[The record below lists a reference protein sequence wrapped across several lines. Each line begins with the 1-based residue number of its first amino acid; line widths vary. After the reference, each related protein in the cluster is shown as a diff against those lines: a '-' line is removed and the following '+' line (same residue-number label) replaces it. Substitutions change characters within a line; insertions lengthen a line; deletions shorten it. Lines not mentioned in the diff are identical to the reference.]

1 MKKITK
7 TPLRELSQN
16 ELHSVNGGFLGA
28 LIVIAAGAILAGCAT
43 NPKRR
48 DPREINGHLNQ

>member
-1 MKKITK
+1 MKKIIK

-16 ELHSVNGGFLGA
+16 ELHSVNGGIWGA
-28 LIVIAAGAILAGCAT
+28 LAAIAIGIVINGCAT

-48 DPREINGHLNQ
+48 DKKDINGHNH